1 MQIVVDSLKGVM
13 YYQNMNKAQQ
23 DRAEN
28 ITGKE
33 LAKVFRYMPQDELK
47 QYAAR
52 GSKAAKRELAKRRKN
67 GEV

>member
-1 MQIVVDSLKGVM
+1 
-13 YYQNMNKAQQ
+13 MNKAQQ

-28 ITGKE
+28 MTGKE

-47 QYAAR
+47 QYATR
-52 GSKAAKRELAKRRKN
+52 GSKAAKREFAKRRKN